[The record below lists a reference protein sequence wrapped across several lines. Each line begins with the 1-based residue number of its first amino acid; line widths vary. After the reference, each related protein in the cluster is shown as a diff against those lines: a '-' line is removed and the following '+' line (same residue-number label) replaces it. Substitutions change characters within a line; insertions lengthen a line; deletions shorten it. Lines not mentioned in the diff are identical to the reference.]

1 MVRILL
7 VEDERIVALAL
18 KHELANS
25 GFEIVAM
32 ATNGRDAIQA
42 VETHTPDIILM
53 DVMIE
58 GDMDGIE
65 TARAIAATHT
75 VPILYLTG
83 ESDPATQQR
92 AMHSESCMG
101 YMLKPVNTT
110 LLRQK
115 LSELALKGA
124 GEEPVPM

>member
-32 ATNGRDAIQA
+32 ATNGPDAIQA
-42 VETHTPDIILM
+42 VEMHAPDVILM

-65 TARAIAATHT
+65 TARAIAQRSP

-92 AMHSESCMG
+92 AMHSESCIG
-101 YMLKPVNTT
+101 YMLKPVNPT

-115 LSELALKGA
+115 LAELTLEGA
-124 GEEPVPM
+124 SGESLVM

>member
-1 MVRILL
+1 MLRILL

-32 ATNGRDAIQA
+32 ATNGLDAIKA
-42 VETHTPDIILM
+42 VDTHAPDVILM

-65 TARAIAATHT
+65 TARTIAERHP

-92 AMHSESCMG
+92 AMHSESCIG
-101 YMLKPVNTT
+101 YMLKPVNPT

-115 LSELALKGA
+115 LTELTLEGA
-124 GEEPVPM
+124 NGESVSM